1 MASIDDEVAAPQVV
15 FRPGK
20 KRKNY
25 RQRAEEPDDT
35 PSTAATPTDASTAEP
50 TRAVASPVEP
60 VADEPEEKLSVTEV
74 LRLRNSRK
82 HKHGGVGFR
91 AGTAGLGDDR
101 TGGDDNTERGLVLHG
116 SADAQQAAEAS
127 VIGGIST
134 RFAPQTGMV
143 GDLVNRHM

>member
-1 MASIDDEVAAPQVV
+1 MASIDETGAAPQVV

-35 PSTAATPTDASTAEP
+35 PSNAATPTDTTTTEP
-50 TRAVASPVEP
+50 TGALASPVEP
-60 VADEPEEKLSVTEV
+60 ATDQPEEGLSVAEV
-74 LRLRNSRK
+74 VRLRNSRK

-91 AGTAGLGDDR
+91 AGPAGLGDDR
-101 TGGDDNTERGLVLHG
+101 PGGDNNTELGLVLHG
-116 SADAQQAAEAS
+116 SADAQQAAEAA